1 MGVGDVFDQLLE
13 QMRKAV
19 AADRVYLTFHSN
31 KELKADG
38 LDFDD
43 VINCILTGE
52 IMERQLDEGEEKYL
66 LYGEARSRD
75 EIAVVAKLGYN
86 QTTVSCYAAGDCEIN
101 LTDGQDRV

>member
-1 MGVGDVFDQLLE
+1 MFAQILAR
-13 QMRKAV
+13 MREAV
-19 AADRVYLTFHSN
+19 AADRVYLTFHAN

-52 IMERQLDEGEEKYL
+52 IMEQQLDEGEEKYL
-66 LYGEARSRD
+66 LYGDARNSN

-86 QTTVSCYAAGDCEIN
+86 QTTVIIMVFRLRISDYDF
-101 LTDGQDRV
+101 